1 MYQHE
6 SLFIYIIIHSGWSL
20 SQIFMKERVKRVY
33 SVKNCLLPAVDLLFI
48 QFGSGS
54 LAAEICTETFKN

>member
-20 SQIFMKERVKRVY
+20 AQIFMKERVKRVY

-48 QFGSGS
+48 QLGSGS
-54 LAAEICTETFKN
+54 LAALYQNFQE